1 MMTSRPA
8 FAARVLAARGF
19 WAEEPQAV
27 KTCATDE
34 IV

>member
-1 MMTSRPA
+1 MTSRPVL
-8 FAARVLAARGF
+8 AARVLAARGF
-19 WAEEPQAV
+19 WPEESQAV